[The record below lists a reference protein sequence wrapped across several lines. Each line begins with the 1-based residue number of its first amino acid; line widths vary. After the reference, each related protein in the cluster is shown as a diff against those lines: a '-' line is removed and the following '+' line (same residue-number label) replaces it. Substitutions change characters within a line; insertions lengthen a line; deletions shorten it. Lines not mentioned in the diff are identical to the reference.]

1 MRFLRSRYVLF
12 LLLAVLAVEAMFRFA
27 LYEAIVSPYSHS
39 GTTITV
45 KRAVGEFGKDEVDV
59 ITLGDS
65 RTAQGLDNDRIY
77 KAGAEAGLD
86 HLKLSMPGSHFLTL
100 KAMAAW
106 SLDELDSLRGVV
118 IALSP
123 AAFAYIGNG
132 AYELAKVM
140 PLRNEV
146 SAGDM
151 FHHVPF
157 RRSDIRTFAPLF
169 SVAGYRDDIKDLL
182 ADPGARF
189 EAVSARNGRAPL
201 NILAYTG
208 KETDDICG
216 VPVEDPE
223 ACLEALEQPGA
234 QVLERARAGLQKMCQ
249 AGTKDKKSKPNNQAA
264 ALAEE
269 WVSFL
274 ETLSSKVRVMFV
286 VLPELTAY
294 RRYAYHPNSMH
305 VYDVIVSRLREGGRV
320 EVVDLLDVLLD
331 QPGPECGF
339 FLDSTHLNLHGKE
352 VVTDALL
359 PNLEAFWREMGAP
372 D

>member
-12 LLLAVLAVEAMFRFA
+12 LLLAVLAVEALFR
-27 LYEAIVSPYSHS
+27 LGVYEAIVSPYSHS

-45 KRAVGEFGKDEVDV
+45 KRAVSEFGKDEVDV
-59 ITLGDS
+59 VTFGDS

-77 KAGAEAGLD
+77 KAGKELGVD

-106 SLDELDSLRGVV
+106 SLEELDNLRGVV

-146 SAGDM
+146 SAIEM

-157 RRSDIRTFAPLF
+157 RSSDIRTFAPVF
-169 SVAGYRDDIKDLL
+169 SLAGYREDIRDLL
-182 ADPGARF
+182 ADPRGRLD
-189 EAVSARNGRAPL
+189 AVNARNGRAPL
-201 NILAYTG
+201 NILAYSG
-208 KETDDICG
+208 RETEDICG
-216 VPVEDPE
+216 VPVEDPQV
-223 ACLEALEQPGA
+223 CLETLEQPETG
-234 QVLERARAGLQKMCQ
+234 VLERARAGLQKMCQ
-249 AGTKDKKSKPNNQAA
+249 SGVKEKNRKPNRQAA
-264 ALAEE
+264 VLAEE
-269 WVSFL
+269 WISFL
-274 ETLSSKVRVMFV
+274 EALASEVRVMFV
-286 VLPELTAY
+286 VMPELTAY
-294 RRYAYHPNSMH
+294 RRYSYHPNSMYA
-305 VYDVIVSRLREGGRV
+305 YDVIVSRLRESGRV
-320 EVVDLLDVLLD
+320 EVVDLLDVLLE
-331 QPGPECGF
+331 QPVPECRF
-339 FLDSTHLNLHGKE
+339 FLDSTHLNLPGKT

-359 PNLEAFWREMGAP
+359 PRLEAFWKEIGMP